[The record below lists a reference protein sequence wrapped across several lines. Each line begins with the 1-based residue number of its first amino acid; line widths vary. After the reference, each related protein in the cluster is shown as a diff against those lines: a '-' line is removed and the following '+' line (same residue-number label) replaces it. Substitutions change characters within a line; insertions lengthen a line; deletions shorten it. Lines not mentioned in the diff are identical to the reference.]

1 MAAKYG
7 MVFWTPYKRHFDIVL
22 GIGVAGFLAVHVV
35 VTTLNWPPAQTGS
48 EFQIGIRAL
57 GAAAYT
63 LLHLILMIGPL
74 ARISPRFK
82 PLLYNRRH
90 LGVTCFLL
98 ALAHAA
104 CVMVWYHSFGTLNP
118 FISILVSNQDYGR
131 IHGFPFESLGLL
143 GLIILFVLAATSH
156 DFWNTNLGPRLW
168 KTIHMALYPAF
179 ALIIAHVFLGA
190 VQSDR
195 GFILAGVVS
204 AGAMLVAFVH
214 GLASQFEVNRAQKM
228 ARDAQESWILV
239 GPALEIADKCAR
251 IVATPK
257 GERIAVFRD
266 GQKVTAIT
274 NVCRHQA
281 GPLGEGRIV
290 DGCVTC
296 PWHGFQYRP
305 EDGCAPPPF
314 KERLLVY
321 RTRLIG
327 RNVEVEIVP
336 QPLGSV
342 VAASLIPPDWFGE
355 PAGQDSL
362 PNRGTDELQES
373 PSS

>member
-7 MVFWTPYKRHFDIVL
+7 MVFWTPYKRNFDIVL
-22 GIGVAGFLAVHVV
+22 GIGVASFLSVHVV

-98 ALAHAA
+98 ALAHATG
-104 CVMVWYHSFGTLNP
+104 VMIWYHSFGTLNP

-131 IHGFPFESLGLL
+131 IHGFPFEALGLL
-143 GLIILFVLAATSH
+143 GLLILFVLAATSH

-168 KTIHMALYPAF
+168 KTIHMALYPGF

-214 GLASQFEVNRAQKM
+214 GLASQFEVNRAKKI
-228 ARDAQESWILV
+228 AREADGSWIQV
-239 GPALEIADKCAR
+239 GRALDIADKCAR

-266 GQKVTAIT
+266 GRKITAIT

-321 RTRLIG
+321 RTRLVG
-327 RNVEVEIVP
+327 DMVEVEILP
-336 QPLGSV
+336 QPLGTLV
-342 VAASLIPPDWFGE
+342 PASLIPPDLLLE
-355 PAGQDSL
+355 PSLEDGSPQQDA
-362 PNRGTDELQES
+362 PETQEN